1 MENIILGDRYELQE
15 KIGEGGMSLVYKAR
29 DKKLNRFIAVKILK
43 HEFIDNEDIVDKFK
57 KEATA
62 IANLND
68 PYIVN
73 VLDVGSQDDYNYIVM
88 EYVKG
93 KTLKEFIREKG
104 RIPYDLA
111 LNFSVQIAK
120 ALDCAHKN
128 NIIHRD
134 IKPQNILVTEEGS
147 LKVTDFG
154 IAKSTNSS
162 TITNTSNV
170 IGSAH
175 YFSPEQAKG
184 NYIDSRTD
192 LYSLGVVIYE
202 MVTGRVPFD
211 ADSPVSV
218 ALKHIQEEVVPP
230 KNINSAVPES
240 LNKLILKAMEKEQIK
255 RYQSAK
261 EIIVDLDKIKNDPN
275 AIIGAVPVT
284 EDDFTRVMPSVN
296 PANVAA
302 VKNSTSKS
310 NDDWEEDEDDWDEEE
325 DDSKKKKN
333 KTKLGIILALVA
345 VLILAGAAITT
356 YFLTTNNKKAEDLK
370 MPKIIG
376 LKQDDAEKTL
386 KDMGLEMLV
395 AGEEK
400 STEPAGTVVKANKN
414 EGDTVKKGETIRV
427 YVSGKETKKKL
438 QDVTGLDENQA
449 KTFLDN
455 AGVQIKEIIKEYSD
469 TVEKGKITRQD
480 PVGNTEITEDTKV
493 TLYVSQGKKPVT
505 VPKLLGLSRQ
515 DAINALNAVGLNGDS
530 KEAETTDKNKDGKVI
545 DSSVKEG
552 NSVDAGSTI
561 TLTIGRYKE
570 VEKEMDFGYLV
581 DRSVQEAGD
590 VLESNG
596 IKFTIDDPSGDLVKS
611 LSKTKAKK
619 GDTINIYTKKSGTTT
634 PPATS

>member
-111 LNFSVQIAK
+111 LKFSTQIAK

-261 EIIVDLDKIKNDPN
+261 EMIVDLDKIKNDPN
-275 AIIGAVPVT
+275 AIIGTVPVT

-356 YFLTTNNKKAEDLK
+356 YFLTTNNKKADDLK
-370 MPKIIG
+370 LPKIIG
-376 LKQDDAEKTL
+376 LTEKEAENTL
-386 KDMGLEMLV
+386 KAMGLEILV

-400 STEPAGTVVKANKN
+400 STEPEGTVVKANKN
-414 EGDTVKKGETIRV
+414 EGDTVTKGETIRV
-427 YVSGKETKKKL
+427 YVSGGETKKIL
-438 QDVTGLDENQA
+438 QNVEGLGEDQA
-449 KTFLDN
+449 TTFLKN
-455 AGVQIKEIIKEYSD
+455 AGIEIIINREYSD
-469 TVEKGKITRQD
+469 AVEKGKVIKQD
-480 PVGNTEITEDTKV
+480 PAGNTEIKEGTKV
-493 TLYVSQGKKPVT
+493 TLTISQGKKPVT
-505 VPKLLGLSRQ
+505 VPKLVGLSKQ
-515 DAINALNAVGLNGDS
+515 DAISALSAVGLNGDS

-552 NSVDAGSTI
+552 NTADAGSTI
-561 TLTIGRYKE
+561 TLTIGRYKDDNPDIE
-570 VEKEMDFGYLV
+570 LGFLIGKT
-581 DRSVQEAGD
+581 VQEAADYMESKGINPTTDNKNGD
-590 VLESNG
+590 IVEN
-596 IKFTIDDPSGDLVKS
+596 

-619 GDTINIYTKKSGTTT
+619 GETVQIKTKKSEV
-634 PPATS
+634 PATS

>member
-111 LNFSVQIAK
+111 LNFSTQIAK

-261 EIIVDLDKIKNDPN
+261 EMIVDLDKIKNDPN
-275 AIIGAVPVT
+275 AIIGTVPVT
-284 EDDFTRVMPSVN
+284 ADDFTRVMPSVN

-356 YFLTTNNKKAEDLK
+356 YFLTTNNKKADDLK
-370 MPKIIG
+370 LPKIIG
-376 LKQDDAEKTL
+376 LTEKEAENTL

-438 QDVTGLDENQA
+438 QNVVELDENQA
-449 KTFLDN
+449 IAFLGN
-455 AGVQIKEIIKEYSD
+455 AGLEVTVNREYSD
-469 TVEKGKITRQD
+469 SVEKGKVIKQD
-480 PVGNTEITEDTKV
+480 PKGDTEITEDTKV
-493 TLYVSQGKKPVT
+493 TLTVSQGKKPVT
-505 VPKLLGLSRQ
+505 VPKLLGLSKQ
-515 DAINALNAVGLNGDS
+515 EAINALNAVGLNGDS

-552 NSVDAGSTI
+552 NTADAGSTI
-561 TLTIGRYKE
+561 TLTIGRYKDDNPDIE
-570 VEKEMDFGYLV
+570 LGFLV
-581 DRSVQEAGD
+581 GKSVQEAGD
-590 VLESNG
+590 YMESKGINPTTDNKNG
-596 IKFTIDDPSGDLVKS
+596 DIVER
-611 LSKTKAKK
+611 LSKNKAKK
-619 GDTINIYTKKSGTTT
+619 GETITIYTKKSETK

>member
-73 VLDVGSQDDYNYIVM
+73 VLDVGSQEDYNYIVM

-93 KTLKEFIREKG
+93 KTLKELIREKG

-111 LNFSVQIAK
+111 LNFSTQIAK

-218 ALKHIQEEVVPP
+218 ALKHIQEEVVPA

-261 EIIVDLDKIKNDPN
+261 EMIVDLEKIKNDPN
-275 AIIGAVPVT
+275 TIIGAVPVI

-296 PANVAA
+296 PVNVAA
-302 VKNSTSKS
+302 VQNSTSKN

-356 YFLTTNNKKAEDLK
+356 YFLTTNNKKPEDLK

-400 STEPAGTVVKANKN
+400 STEPEGTVVKANKN
-414 EGDTVKKGETIRV
+414 EGDTVKKGETVRV

-438 QDVTGLDENQA
+438 QNVEGLDENQA
-449 KTFLDN
+449 TTFLQN
-455 AGVQIKEIIKEYSD
+455 AGLQVTVNREYSD
-469 TVEKGKITRQD
+469 SVEKGKVIRQD
-480 PVGNTEITEDTKV
+480 PKGGTEITEDTKV

-515 DAINALNAVGLNGDS
+515 DAISALNAVGLNGDS

-552 NSVDAGSTI
+552 NTADAGSTI
-561 TLTIGRYKE
+561 TLTIGRYKDDNPDIE
-570 VEKEMDFGYLV
+570 LGFLIGKT
-581 DRSVQEAGD
+581 VQEAADYMESKGITPTTDNKNGD
-590 VLESNG
+590 IVEN
-596 IKFTIDDPSGDLVKS
+596 

-619 GDTINIYTKKSGTTT
+619 GETVQIKTKKSEV
-634 PPATS
+634 PATS

>member
-93 KTLKEFIREKG
+93 KTLKELIREKG

-111 LNFSVQIAK
+111 LNFSTQIAK

-261 EIIVDLDKIKNDPN
+261 EMIVDLDKIKNDPN
-275 AIIGAVPVT
+275 AIIGTVPVT

-370 MPKIIG
+370 MPKVIG

-400 STEPAGTVVKANKN
+400 STEPEGTVVKANKN

-438 QDVTGLDENQA
+438 QDVTGLGEDQA
-449 KTFLDN
+449 KAFLDN
-455 AGVQIKEIIKEYSD
+455 AGVKIKEIIKEYSD
-469 TVEKGKITRQD
+469 NVENGKVTRQD

-493 TLYVSQGKKPVT
+493 TLYVSQGKKPVA
-505 VPKLLGLSRQ
+505 VPKLKGLSQ
-515 DAINALNAVGLNGDS
+515 QEAVSKLNSVGLNANIATKD
-530 KEAETTDKNKDGKVI
+530 TTNKNEDGKVI
-545 DSSVKEG
+545 ETSVGEG
-552 NSVDAGSTI
+552 NAVDAGSTI
-561 TLTIGRYKE
+561 TITIGRYKE
-570 VEKEMDFGYLV
+570 ESIDYELGSLI
-581 DRSVQEAGD
+581 DRTVQEAGD
-590 VLESNG
+590 YMSERG
-596 IKFTIDDPSGDLVKS
+596 IIPKVEGDGDVVAS
-611 LSKTKAKK
+611 LSKPKAKK
-619 GDTINIYTKKSGTTT
+619 GDTVIIKTKKSV
-634 PPATS
+634 PATS

>member
-73 VLDVGSQDDYNYIVM
+73 VLDVGSQEEYNYIVM
-88 EYVKG
+88 EYIKG

-147 LKVTDFG
+147 LKVMDFG

-184 NYIDSRTD
+184 NYIDGRTD

-218 ALKHIQEEVVPP
+218 ALKHIQEEVVPA

-261 EIIVDLDKIKNDPN
+261 EMIIDLDKIKNDPN
-275 AIIGAVPVT
+275 AIIGTVPVT

-296 PANVAA
+296 PVNVAD
-302 VKNSTSKS
+302 VKNSTSKN

-438 QDVTGLDENQA
+438 QNVEGLDENQA
-449 KTFLDN
+449 IAFLGN
-455 AGVQIKEIIKEYSD
+455 AGVEIKEVIKEDSD
-469 TVEKGKITRQD
+469 SVEKGKVIRQD
-480 PVGNTEITEDTKV
+480 PKGDTEITEDTKV
-493 TLYVSQGKKPVT
+493 TLYVSRGKKPVA
-505 VPKLLGLSRQ
+505 VPKLIGLSQ
-515 DAINALNAVGLNGDS
+515 QEAITKLGNVGLKS
-530 KEAETTDKNKDGKVI
+530 ETIPQDTTNKNEDGKVI
-545 DSSVKEG
+545 RTSVSEG
-552 NSVDAGSTI
+552 NPVDAGSTI
-561 TLTIGRYKE
+561 TLTIGRYKDDNPDIE
-570 VEKEMDFGYLV
+570 LGFLV
-581 DRSVQEAGD
+581 GKTVQEAADYMESKEIKPNTDNQNGD
-590 VLESNG
+590 IVER
-596 IKFTIDDPSGDLVKS
+596 

-619 GDTINIYTKKSGTTT
+619 GETVTIYTKKSETK

>member
-73 VLDVGSQDDYNYIVM
+73 VLDVGSQEEYNYIVM

-111 LNFSVQIAK
+111 LNFSTQIAK

-261 EIIVDLDKIKNDPN
+261 EMIIDLDKIKNDPN
-275 AIIGAVPVT
+275 AIIGAVPVM

-296 PANVAA
+296 PVNVAA
-302 VKNSTSKS
+302 VQSSTSKN

-356 YFLTTNNKKAEDLK
+356 YFLTTNNKKPEELK
-370 MPKIIG
+370 MPKIVG

-438 QDVTGLDENQA
+438 QNVEGLDENQA
-449 KTFLDN
+449 TTFLEN
-455 AGVQIKEIIKEYSD
+455 AGLKVTVNREFSE
-469 TVEKGKITRQD
+469 TVEKGKVIRQD
-480 PVGNTEITEDTKV
+480 PKGDTEITEDTKV

-515 DAINALNAVGLNGDS
+515 EAINALNAVGLNGDS
-530 KEAETTDKNKDGKVI
+530 NEKETTDKNKDGKVI

-552 NSVDAGSTI
+552 NTVDAGSTI
-561 TLTIGRYKE
+561 TLTIGRYKDDNPDIE
-570 VEKEMDFGYLV
+570 LGFLIGKT
-581 DRSVQEAGD
+581 VQEAADYMESKGINPDPDGIGD
-590 VLESNG
+590 VVVN
-596 IKFTIDDPSGDLVKS
+596 

-619 GDTINIYTKKSGTTT
+619 GETVKITSKKSDAT

>member
-73 VLDVGSQDDYNYIVM
+73 VLDVGSQEEYNYIVM
-88 EYVKG
+88 EYIKG

-147 LKVTDFG
+147 LKVMDFG

-184 NYIDSRTD
+184 NYIDGRTD

-218 ALKHIQEEVVPP
+218 ALKHIQEEVVPA

-261 EIIVDLDKIKNDPN
+261 EMIIDLDKIKNDPN
-275 AIIGAVPVT
+275 AIIGTVPVT

-296 PANVAA
+296 PVNVAD
-302 VKNSTSKS
+302 VKNSTSKN

-400 STEPAGTVVKANKN
+400 STEPEGTVVKANKN

-438 QDVTGLDENQA
+438 QDVTGLGEDQA

-455 AGVQIKEIIKEYSD
+455 AGVKIKEVIKEYSD
-469 TVEKGKITRQD
+469 TVENGKVTRQD

-493 TLYVSQGKKPVT
+493 TLYVSQGKKPVA
-505 VPKLLGLSRQ
+505 VPKLKGLSQ
-515 DAINALNAVGLNGDS
+515 QEAVSKLNSVGLNANIATKD
-530 KEAETTDKNKDGKVI
+530 TTNKNEDGKVI
-545 DSSVKEG
+545 ETSVGEG
-552 NSVDAGSTI
+552 NAVDAGSTI
-561 TLTIGRYKE
+561 TITIGRFKDE
-570 VEKEMDFGYLV
+570 NPDIELGFLV
-581 DRSVQEAGD
+581 GKTVQEAADYMESKEIKPITDNKNGD
-590 VLESNG
+590 IVER
-596 IKFTIDDPSGDLVKS
+596 

-619 GDTINIYTKKSGTTT
+619 GETVTIYTKKSEA
-634 PPATS
+634 PATS

>member
-73 VLDVGSQDDYNYIVM
+73 VLDVGSQEDYNYIVM

-93 KTLKEFIREKG
+93 KTLKELIREKG

-111 LNFSVQIAK
+111 LNFSTQIAK

-218 ALKHIQEEVVPP
+218 ALKHIQEEVVPA

-261 EIIVDLDKIKNDPN
+261 EIIIDLEKIKNDPN
-275 AIIGAVPVT
+275 AIIGTVPVT

-296 PANVAA
+296 PVNVAA

-370 MPKIIG
+370 MPNIIG

-400 STEPAGTVVKANKN
+400 STEPEGTVVKANKN

-438 QDVTGLDENQA
+438 QDVTGLGEDQA
-449 KTFLDN
+449 KAFLDN
-455 AGVQIKEIIKEYSD
+455 AGVKIKEIIKEYSD
-469 TVEKGKITRQD
+469 NVENGKVTRQD

-493 TLYVSQGKKPVT
+493 TLYVSQGKKPVA
-505 VPKLLGLSRQ
+505 VPKLKGLSQ
-515 DAINALNAVGLNGDS
+515 QEAVSKLNSVGLNANIATKD
-530 KEAETTDKNKDGKVI
+530 TTNKNEDGKVI
-545 DSSVKEG
+545 ETSVGEG
-552 NSVDAGSTI
+552 NAVDAGSTI
-561 TLTIGRYKE
+561 TITIGRYKE
-570 VEKEMDFGYLV
+570 ESIDYELGSLI
-581 DRSVQEAGD
+581 DRTVQEAGD
-590 VLESNG
+590 YMSERG
-596 IKFTIDDPSGDLVKS
+596 IIPKVEGDGDVVAS
-611 LSKTKAKK
+611 LSKPKAKK
-619 GDTINIYTKKSGTTT
+619 GDTVIIKTKKSV
-634 PPATS
+634 PATS

>member
-93 KTLKEFIREKG
+93 KTLKELIREKG

-111 LNFSVQIAK
+111 LNFSTQIAK

-261 EIIVDLDKIKNDPN
+261 EMIVDLDKIKNDPN
-275 AIIGAVPVT
+275 AIIGTVPIT

-370 MPKIIG
+370 MPKVIG

-469 TVEKGKITRQD
+469 TVEKGKVTRQD
-480 PVGNTEITEDTKV
+480 PKGDTEITEDTKV
-493 TLYVSQGKKPVT
+493 TLYVSQGKKPVN
-505 VPKLLGLSRQ
+505 VPKLLGLSKQ

-552 NSVDAGSTI
+552 NTVDAGSTI
-561 TLTIGRYKE
+561 TLTIGRYKDDNPDIE
-570 VEKEMDFGYLV
+570 LGFLIGKT
-581 DRSVQEAGD
+581 VQEAADYMESKGITPTTDNKNGD
-590 VLESNG
+590 IVEN
-596 IKFTIDDPSGDLVKS
+596 

-619 GDTINIYTKKSGTTT
+619 GETVQIKTKKSEV
-634 PPATS
+634 PATS

>member
-73 VLDVGSQDDYNYIVM
+73 VLDVGSQEDYNYIVM

-93 KTLKEFIREKG
+93 KTLKELIREKG

-111 LNFSVQIAK
+111 LNFSTQIAK

-218 ALKHIQEEVVPP
+218 ALKHIQEEVVPA

-261 EIIVDLDKIKNDPN
+261 EMIIDLEKIKNDPN
-275 AIIGAVPVT
+275 TIIGTVPVT

-296 PANVAA
+296 PVNVAA
-302 VKNSTSKS
+302 VKNSTSKN

-376 LKQDDAEKTL
+376 LKQDDAEKAL

-400 STEPAGTVVKANKN
+400 STEPEGTVVKANKN

-438 QDVTGLDENQA
+438 QNVEGLDENQA
-449 KTFLDN
+449 ITFLQN
-455 AGVQIKEIIKEYSD
+455 AGLQVTVNREYSD
-469 TVEKGKITRQD
+469 SVEKGKVIRQD
-480 PVGNTEITEDTKV
+480 PKGDTEITEDKKV

-515 DAINALNAVGLNGDS
+515 DAISALNAVGLNGDS

-552 NSVDAGSTI
+552 NTADAGSTI
-561 TLTIGRYKE
+561 TLTIGRYKDDNPDIE
-570 VEKEMDFGYLV
+570 LGFLIGKT
-581 DRSVQEAGD
+581 VQEAADYMESKGITPITDNKNGD
-590 VLESNG
+590 IVEN
-596 IKFTIDDPSGDLVKS
+596 

-619 GDTINIYTKKSGTTT
+619 GETVQIKTKKSEV
-634 PPATS
+634 PATS

>member
-93 KTLKEFIREKG
+93 KTLKELIREKG

-111 LNFSVQIAK
+111 LNFSTQIAK

-261 EIIVDLDKIKNDPN
+261 EMIVDLDKIKNDPN
-275 AIIGAVPVT
+275 AIIGTVPVT

-356 YFLTTNNKKAEDLK
+356 YFLTTNNKKTEDLK

-414 EGDTVKKGETIRV
+414 EGDTVKKGEAIRV

-469 TVEKGKITRQD
+469 TAEKGKVTRQD
-480 PVGNTEITEDTKV
+480 PKGDTEITEDTKV

-515 DAINALNAVGLNGDS
+515 DAISALNAVGLNGDS

-552 NSVDAGSTI
+552 NTADAGSTI
-561 TLTIGRYKE
+561 TLTIGRYKDDNPDIE
-570 VEKEMDFGYLV
+570 LGFLV
-581 DRSVQEAGD
+581 GKTVQEAADYMESKGINPTTDNKNGD
-590 VLESNG
+590 IVER
-596 IKFTIDDPSGDLVKS
+596 

-619 GDTINIYTKKSGTTT
+619 GETITIYTKKSETK

>member
-93 KTLKEFIREKG
+93 KTLKELIREKG

-111 LNFSVQIAK
+111 LNFSTQIAK

-261 EIIVDLDKIKNDPN
+261 EMIVDLDKIKNDPN
-275 AIIGAVPVT
+275 AIIGTVPVT

-296 PANVAA
+296 PVNAAA

-438 QDVTGLDENQA
+438 QNVEGLDENQA
-449 KTFLDN
+449 IAFLGN
-455 AGVQIKEIIKEYSD
+455 AGLEVTVNREYSD
-469 TVEKGKITRQD
+469 SVEKGKVIKQD
-480 PVGNTEITEDTKV
+480 PKGDTEITEDTKV
-493 TLYVSQGKKPVT
+493 TLTVSQGKKPVT
-505 VPKLLGLSRQ
+505 VPKLLGLSKQ
-515 DAINALNAVGLNGDS
+515 EAINALNAVGLNGDS

-552 NSVDAGSTI
+552 NTADAGSTI
-561 TLTIGRYKE
+561 TLTIGRYKDDNPDIE
-570 VEKEMDFGYLV
+570 LGFLV
-581 DRSVQEAGD
+581 GKTVQEAADYMESKGINPTTDNKNGD
-590 VLESNG
+590 IVER
-596 IKFTIDDPSGDLVKS
+596 

-619 GDTINIYTKKSGTTT
+619 GETITIYTKKSETK